1 MDGMYDSMMTEIAYE
16 LHRAM
21 PKVMKKHHLK
31 EMWAYK
37 YESSKND
44 SEERTG
50 IHVHADDGE
59 YFLMHCKVPHHL
71 VVSQFRSTINS
82 DLFNDWAFT

>member
-44 SEERTG
+44 SEGTTG

-59 YFLMHCKVPHHL
+59 YFLLPHVWL
-71 VVSQFRSTINS
+71 YQI
-82 DLFNDWAFT
+82 LGK